1 MTSFNLA
8 ECDVTIV
15 VGIGNKIRGGIV
27 YCLFCVSFVTL
38 CNTGQVRVLRGYKA
52 KVEIIDT

>member
-15 VGIGNKIRGGIV
+15 VEIGNKIRGDIV

-38 CNTGQVRVLRGYKA
+38 CNTGQERVLKGEQSKGRNN
-52 KVEIIDT
+52 